1 MHGAFVRATMIGGEA
16 MRERLESLLRRFTV
30 RQRMLA
36 ILLILLL
43 PLAVLSAVS
52 MVVLNEQETAFR
64 DTVEESVHALIPL
77 TTLEYYLQQAL
88 VDEMLA
94 ESSDRVPDF
103 AHLTNNVDRSFS
115 RIQLGAD
122 DRDIPR
128 NVLDQAHR
136 DWLQARPSVRR
147 LVEQVHARRA
157 LDAKTDARVRKDL
170 EDAIADVSRARSHL
184 SDVLRARYRRAAA
197 QRSGQLHWLLWS
209 WVITLAVAGLLATLF
224 LRSLLRP
231 VRALARAAQQVQHGE
246 TGVRVEV
253 RGRDELAVLG
263 ECFNRM
269 SSYWEATRESLQTE
283 ATRDALTGVLNR
295 RGIMACLHAEVERH
309 RALGRPLSLFAMDL
323 DRFKMINDHYGHS
336 TGDRALEW
344 IAGTLRGMLRE
355 PDHLGRYGG
364 DEFIAALPETGHEE
378 AVAIA
383 RRIHAAVLEASRRED
398 VRPGL
403 SIGVATLPDDG
414 DSVQALMD
422 VADARL
428 YAQKRHR
435 GAWQAS
441 GAGPGDEPGA

>member
-1 MHGAFVRATMIGGEA
+1 MGE
-16 MRERLESLLRRFTV
+16 RFEVLLRRFTL

-43 PLAVLSAVS
+43 PLAVLSTVS

-94 ESSDRVPDF
+94 ESSDKVPDF

-115 RIQLGAD
+115 HIEVGAD
-122 DRDIPR
+122 ARDIPR
-128 NVLDQAHR
+128 NVLDEAHR

-147 LVEQVHARRA
+147 LVEQVHARRV
-157 LDAKTDARVRKDL
+157 LDPKTDARVRKDL
-170 EDAIADVSRARSHL
+170 EGAIADVSRARVHL
-184 SDVLRARYRRAAA
+184 SEVLRARYRRAAA
-197 QRSGQLHWLLWS
+197 ERTGQLHWLLWS
-209 WVITLAVAGLLATLF
+209 WLVTLATAALLATLF

-231 VRALARAAQQVQHGE
+231 VRELARAARQVQDGE

-253 RGRDELAVLG
+253 RGHDELAVLG

-269 SSYWEATRESLQTE
+269 HDYWEATRESLQTE

-295 RGIMACLHAEVERH
+295 RGIMGCLHSELERH
-309 RALGRPLSLFAMDL
+309 RALGRPLSIFAMDL

-344 IAGTLRGMLRE
+344 IASTLRSMLRE

-364 DEFIAALPETGHEE
+364 DEFIAVLPETGHDD

-383 RRIHAAVLEASRRED
+383 QRIHAAVLEVSRRED

-403 SIGVATLPDDG
+403 SIGVATLPRDG

-435 GAWQAS
+435 GTWQAT
-441 GAGPGDEPGA
+441 ADDPGDEPGA